1 MDTYIGPPEIEGEG
15 GVISLP
21 LTQHQVVKLGQVFAG
36 LLNHLHLQQLSQ
48 PHHLWRREGGRGGGA
63 TLLIEVD
70 PISVL
75 YVTPGSLC
83 LRTAAQYMLLFLVLT
98 VNSAWF

>member
-36 LLNHLHLQQLSQ
+36 LLNHLHLQQLYQ
-48 PHHLWRREGGRGGGA
+48 PRHLWRREGNLTDRGG
-63 TLLIEVD
+63 
-70 PISVL
+70 PHQ
-75 YVTPGSLC
+75 C
-83 LRTAAQYMLLFLVLT
+83 T
-98 VNSAWF
+98 VRHTR